1 MIPRYLTQRLPASNT
16 RRLVLLTG
24 ARQVG
29 KTTLARAT
37 YPDLNYISLDEIEER
52 IRLKELPTRAW
63 GTTVGR
69 AVLDEAQKEPTIFD
83 KVKAAYDSGA
93 VDFSV
98 MLGSSQIQ
106 MLSRIRESLAGRVFV
121 YELWPLL
128 LCELTRAELSDDPP
142 LLDQMISMANKA
154 DDVFQSVPTI
164 LLGEAAYIQGKW
176 LNHALMWG
184 GMPGLLELTESQRRE
199 WMRSYILTYIE
210 RDLSDLAR
218 LDDLAPFRRFI
229 RLAALRSGQ
238 LLSYADLS
246 RDAGVSPN
254 TARNY
259 LNYLSQSYQVFL
271 LQPYFT
277 NRTKRMVK
285 SPKIYWTDVGLYRG
299 QTGMWG
305 DLTGPLLETFVVGE
319 CYKWIKSMRPEV
331 EMWFYR
337 TYDGLEVDLL
347 LSTQSG
353 MWGIEVKTSRRVDRS
368 QASPL
373 RRVAS
378 QFPDKW
384 LGGIVVYMGEQL
396 MQLDENIWAV
406 PVGRLFG

>member
-1 MIPRYLTQRLPASNT
+1 MIPRYLAQRLPASNT

-106 MLSRIRESLAGRVFV
+106 MPSRIRESLAGRVFV

-128 LCELTRAELSDDPP
+128 LCELTQAELSDHSP
-142 LLDQMISMANKA
+142 LLDQMFAMPNKA
-154 DDVFQSVPTI
+154 DDVFQSVPTT
-164 LLGEAAYIQGKW
+164 LFGEDAYIQGKW

-184 GMPGLLELTESQRRE
+184 GMPGLLELTETQRRE

-259 LNYLSQSYQVFL
+259 LN
-271 LQPYFT
+271 
-277 NRTKRMVK
+277 
-285 SPKIYWTDVGLYRG
+285 
-299 QTGMWG
+299 
-305 DLTGPLLETFVVGE
+305 
-319 CYKWIKSMRPEV
+319 
-331 EMWFYR
+331 
-337 TYDGLEVDLL
+337 
-347 LSTQSG
+347 
-353 MWGIEVKTSRRVDRS
+353 
-368 QASPL
+368 
-373 RRVAS
+373 
-378 QFPDKW
+378 
-384 LGGIVVYMGEQL
+384 
-396 MQLDENIWAV
+396 
-406 PVGRLFG
+406 